1 MTMRLALVLL
11 ASCGSSFTAGSAD
24 VDAALR
30 ADVVSQLD
38 ADPAEVLVDSG
49 LDVALVPPDVCVD
62 SGEIPRDA
70 SSIPDVADEPVCPNV
85 PTSQP
90 CGAGVVI
97 PGDQVCACSP
107 SQGCRVEGLQS
118 PCSCWDCAC
127 VLAQPVCPSTGA
139 TCRDTGSQPLVE
151 CP

>member
-1 MTMRLALVLL
+1 VSRLALVLL

-24 VDAALR
+24 VDASLR

-38 ADPAEVLVDSG
+38 ADPAEVLVDA
-49 LDVALVPPDVCVD
+49 ALVDAGDVDVRD
-62 SGEIPRDA
+62 SAPEVLV
-70 SSIPDVADEPVCPNV
+70 DVADVDVVPESSPVCPNV

-139 TCRDTGSQPLVE
+139 TCSNTGSQPLVE